1 MTTEINKYNKYG
13 YVVMEHGFLYDT
25 EIWESETYEDAQAVV
40 NIILRETPERK
51 VYVREITREEFERAA
66 NIRAN
71 MM

>member
-1 MTTEINKYNKYG
+1 MRTGINRTNPYG
-13 YVVMEHGFLYDT
+13 YVVMEFNYPHDK
-25 EIWESETYEDAQAVV
+25 EIWETETYDEAQAVV

-51 VYVREITREEFERAA
+51 VYVHKITREEFQRAA

>member
-1 MTTEINKYNKYG
+1 MTTEINKHNKCG
-13 YVVMEHGFLYDT
+13 YVVMEHGFPYDT
-25 EIWESETYEDAQAVV
+25 EIWETETYEEAQAVV

-71 MM
+71 MI